1 MFKLMNNISN
11 IEINTD
17 YINQPLNDIAGDT
30 SMLRET
36 SGQKA
41 RIRFVNESS
50 TIIFYWESASNE

>member
-11 IEINTD
+11 TEINTD
-17 YINQPLNDIAGDT
+17 YINQPLNDITGDT

-50 TIIFYWESASNE
+50 TIILYWESANNE